1 MREYYVGLDMGTSS
15 VGWAVT
21 DTEYN
26 LMRAK
31 GKDMWGVRLFDEAQV
46 AAGRRTQRISRRRTQ
61 RSQARIGYVREI
73 FDDAVKAV
81 DPGFFMRLDESFL
94 HLEDKSVRNPNAVF
108 SDELFK
114 DSDYFHRYP
123 TIFHLRK
130 ELIYSNQPH
139 DVRLVYLAIVNI
151 FKHRGHFLNEGLD
164 VENVGGSFADLYHE
178 LCTVLSENVDINLS
192 QYIDTAVLQEILTQK
207 HVKRKKT
214 FDNAV
219 TFLDIKK
226 DKRACEVLKLV
237 CGLSGKLS
245 TVFNAEE
252 LSEAI
257 ESKSISF
264 ESDNEELFNE
274 MSEEQ
279 LQTMAAVQALHDSI
293 LLMNT
298 MEGFSF
304 LSEARIAMYEEH
316 KKDLK
321 ALKNVYLKYAPEKY
335 DDMFRRMQD
344 NNYSAYVGSVNSK
357 EEKCRRRNKV
367 KNKGDFYKV
376 IKKDLE
382 GMPSDD
388 ETVSYILGRIE
399 TDEFLPKQLT
409 RANGVIPNQLHAAEL
424 KAILKN
430 AENYLPFLLE
440 KDESG
445 KTASERI
452 LMLFSFCM
460 PYYVGTLKNGWA
472 VRREEGRVYPWN
484 IEQKI
489 DMKQTAAEFILR
501 MVRHCT
507 YLNGE
512 EALPDSSLLYE
523 RYKVL
528 NELNSISIRGAR
540 IDNELKQRIYN
551 DLFKK
556 GKKVRRRQLFN
567 YLVGLGVLE
576 KNEES
581 EITGLDGDF
590 KNSLSSYGRFKAVLG
605 DDIEKDSVKKM
616 VEDIIFWGTI
626 YSDDKKM
633 FIHKVEEVYGDC
645 LDAEQ
650 LKRIK
655 GFKFGSW
662 GRLSRTFLMMEGCDI
677 SEESTGEIMSLIG
690 AMWNTKYN
698 MMELL
703 GSGFTY
709 KDTLQDMV
717 VASDKLLSEYRYSDL
732 DGMYLS
738 NPVKRMVWQ
747 TLLVLKEIEKVM
759 GCPPKRIFVEMA
771 RFNGVK
777 GERKDS
783 RKKKLSDLY
792 NALGKEGAKWKE
804 EIEKLDEGRFNQK
817 KLYLYYMQKGRCMYT
832 NTIIPIEDLF
842 KDNLYDI
849 DHVYPRHFVK
859 DDSIENNL
867 VLVRKQDNAH
877 KSDSYPIESGIQG
890 KCGGFWKELMNGGFI
905 SREKYFRLTRTEEFS
920 EQELAS
926 FISRQIVET
935 GQGTKAVASI
945 LREALPDTKIVYVK
959 ASNVSAFRQ
968 DRDLLK
974 VRSVNDFHHANDA
987 YLNIVVGNV
996 YFTKFTDSPLNF
1008 VRDFRRN
1015 PEKYKYHQYKMFDY
1029 DVKRRGEVAWVAQKK
1044 DGNCGTIATVKKVMA
1059 RNTPL
1064 VTMMSYEGR
1073 GQLMDQTIYR
1083 AEKARTGSGYIPLKK
1098 EGPLSDVVKY
1108 GGYTNAPT
1116 AYFSLVEYIH
1126 KKKRVRAIVAVPVLW
1141 AESIQSKTELVRY
1154 LEEQCGLVKPTVKI
1168 AKINIK
1174 STVRIDGFEYYLTGR
1189 TESRLVIVNAV
1200 QLCLSQAYMAYIKK
1214 IEKFCASDATEPA
1227 DEYITK
1233 DANLELYDV
1242 LTEKHRRLIFSKR
1255 VNSVGDKLHD
1265 DKPRFV
1271 ELSIR
1276 EQCIVL
1282 LNILQL
1288 SQRINKG
1295 ADLTLIKESKQTG
1308 VTKVNSVIS
1317 QKEFLLINKSVTGLF
1332 ENSVDLTKI

>member
-1 MREYYVGLDMGTSS
+1 MVSYKELGLVNTKEMFKGAIKGGYAIPAFNFNNMEQMQAIIQACAETKSPVILQVSSGARKYANQTLLRYMAQGAVEYAKELGWENPQICLHLDHGNSFELCKSCVDMGFSS
-15 VGWAVT
+15 VMI
-21 DTEYN
+21 D
-26 LMRAK
+26 
-31 GKDMWGVRLFDEAQV
+31 
-46 AAGRRTQRISRRRTQ
+46 
-61 RSQARIGYVREI
+61 
-73 FDDAVKAV
+73 
-81 DPGFFMRLDESFL
+81 
-94 HLEDKSVRNPNAVF
+94 
-108 SDELFK
+108 
-114 DSDYFHRYP
+114 
-123 TIFHLRK
+123 
-130 ELIYSNQPH
+130 
-139 DVRLVYLAIVNI
+139 
-151 FKHRGHFLNEGLD
+151 
-164 VENVGGSFADLYHE
+164 GS
-178 LCTVLSENVDINLS
+178 
-192 QYIDTAVLQEILTQK
+192 
-207 HVKRKKT
+207 
-214 FDNAV
+214 
-219 TFLDIKK
+219 
-226 DKRACEVLKLV
+226 
-237 CGLSGKLS
+237 
-245 TVFNAEE
+245 
-252 LSEAI
+252 
-257 ESKSISF
+257 
-264 ESDNEELFNE
+264 
-274 MSEEQ
+274 
-279 LQTMAAVQALHDSI
+279 ALP
-293 LLMNT
+293 
-298 MEGFSF
+298 
-304 LSEARIAMYEEH
+304 YEENIALT
-316 KKDLK
+316 KK
-321 ALKNVYLKYAPEKY
+321 VVEYAHKY
-335 DDMFRRMQD
+335 D
-344 NNYSAYVGSVNSK
+344 VTV
-357 EEKCRRRNKV
+357 
-367 KNKGDFYKV
+367 
-376 IKKDLE
+376 E
-382 GMPSDD
+382 G
-388 ETVSYILGRIE
+388 E
-399 TDEFLPKQLT
+399 
-409 RANGVIPNQLHAAEL
+409 
-424 KAILKN
+424 
-430 AENYLPFLLE
+430 
-440 KDESG
+440 
-445 KTASERI
+445 
-452 LMLFSFCM
+452 
-460 PYYVGTLKNGWA
+460 
-472 VRREEGRVYPWN
+472 
-484 IEQKI
+484 
-489 DMKQTAAEFILR
+489 
-501 MVRHCT
+501 
-507 YLNGE
+507 
-512 EALPDSSLLYE
+512 
-523 RYKVL
+523 
-528 NELNSISIRGAR
+528 
-540 IDNELKQRIYN
+540 
-551 DLFKK
+551 
-556 GKKVRRRQLFN
+556 
-567 YLVGLGVLE
+567 LGVLA
-576 KNEES
+576 
-581 EITGLDGDF
+581 G
-590 KNSLSSYGRFKAVLG
+590 
-605 DDIEKDSVKKM
+605 
-616 VEDIIFWGTI
+616 VEDEVSAEASHYTQPSEVIDFTKRTGVDSLAISIGT
-626 YSDDKKM
+626 SHGANK
-633 FIHKVEEVYGDC
+633 FTPEQC
-645 LDAEQ
+645 TRDANGI
-650 LKRIK
+650 LVPPPLR
-655 GFKFGSW
+655 F
-662 GRLSRTFLMMEGCDI
+662 DI
-677 SEESTGEIMSLIG
+677 
-690 AMWNTKYN
+690 
-698 MMELL
+698 
-703 GSGFTY
+703 
-709 KDTLQDMV
+709 
-717 VASDKLLSEYRYSDL
+717 
-732 DGMYLS
+732 
-738 NPVKRMVWQ
+738 
-747 TLLVLKEIEKVM
+747 LKEIEKVM

-920 EQELAS
+920 EQELAG

-1116 AYFSLVEYIH
+1116 AYFSLVEYTH

-1242 LTEKHRRLIFSKR
+1242 LTEKHPLLMQRVSYDFSPSKAKLVSDNIKYITFR
-1255 VNSVGDKLHD
+1255 DSYGTSDSNYYLQQRWNQFDIDEAPQVGKLLDEAFNLAEQSARHD
-1265 DKPRFV
+1265 SALTLQ
-1271 ELSIR
+1271 ELQSLTSER
-1276 EQCIVL
+1276 EQL
-1282 LNILQL
+1282 REHLYTMFHLNSIL
-1288 SQRINKG
+1288 
-1295 ADLTLIKESKQTG
+1295 
-1308 VTKVNSVIS
+1308 VC
-1317 QKEFLLINKSVTGLF
+1317 
-1332 ENSVDLTKI
+1332 